1 VHPTRVVNRK
11 GALAGLWAAG
21 LAFAAVLGT
30 AYLSPGKGLFNDYY
44 DYWAA
49 AKVLNQGGDP
59 YDPRLIGSVL
69 SAAGVHASVGDYGYS
84 YPLILAE
91 LMRPLTWL
99 SASSSAVLFFVL
111 STAALAFAIAV
122 LLSPME
128 HLPKWELFAL
138 ATACAAFS
146 PIDGSLYFGQV
157 NLLILPLLVLASQG
171 RLREPA
177 IAISTAV
184 KLYPSVTAAA
194 FLVGGRREMKRLIWC
209 LALMVALGLIPNLLA
224 GQRTYSGSLRS
235 MFGPDTFWSDQS
247 VNGFL
252 SRLALRSQWTVPP
265 LPGLPVTPVM
275 LFVCVTLGISVLVLL
290 RGLGRTSW
298 LARYSLL
305 LWYGA
310 VAAPKNSL
318 WNFAPL
324 VIVFAYCWS
333 DARRRPA
340 TAIPLVIAY
349 ALLEAQQL
357 INVARDTLYQGRPAL
372 TWLSSLGF
380 YAAML
385 MGAVT
390 LLVLLAERRS
400 AVRAALERP
409 PAAPTHQQPEHGD
422 RKAEV
427 HDEGHQPA
435 GGADREQ
442 EQQERAGEAGPL
454 ERDRPPARPA
464 APRDQA
470 ASEQEGQ
477 GDRTH
482 RRHGQGRHD
491 GLAPQPERQRGDRRQ
506 GPGTRLQEED
516 DERHLGPAG

>member
-1 VHPTRVVNRK
+1 VHRTRVVNRR
-11 GALAGLWAAG
+11 GALAGLWAAV
-21 LAFAAVLGT
+21 LAFGAVLAT
-30 AYLSPGKGLFNDYY
+30 AHLSTGKGLFNDYY

-49 AKVLNQGGDP
+49 ARVLNQGGDP
-59 YDPRLIGSVL
+59 YDPRLIGDVL

-84 YPLILAE
+84 YPLVLAE

-99 SASSSAVLFFVL
+99 SASSGAVLFFVL
-111 STAALAFAIAV
+111 STAALGFAIAV

-128 HLPKWELFAL
+128 DLPRWELVLL
-138 ATACAAFS
+138 ATACGAFS

-157 NLLILPLLVLASQG
+157 NLLLLPLLVLASQG
-171 RLREPA
+171 RIREPA

-194 FLVGGRREMKRLIWC
+194 FVVGGRRELKRLIWC
-209 LALMVALGLIPNLLA
+209 LALMVALGLVPNLLA
-224 GQRTYSGSLRS
+224 GRRSYSGSLRS

-275 LFVCVTLGISVLVLL
+275 LLVCVTLGISVLVLL
-290 RGLGRTSW
+290 RGLGTTPW
-298 LARYSLL
+298 PARFALL

-324 VIVFAYCWS
+324 VIVFAYCWG
-333 DARRRPA
+333 DARRRPR

-380 YAAML
+380 YAAVVV
-385 MGAVT
+385 GAVT

-400 AVRAALERP
+400 AVRAGLERP
-409 PAAPTHQQPEHGD
+409 PPAAAHQQPEHRD

-442 EQQERAGEAGPL
+442 KQQERAGEAGPL
-454 ERDRPPARPA
+454 ERDRPPPRPA

-477 GDRTH
+477 GHRTH
-482 RRHGQGRHD
+482 RRHGQSRHD
-491 GLAPQPERQRGDRRQ
+491 RLASQPERQGRDRRQ
-506 GPGTRLQEED
+506 GPGARLQEED
-516 DERHLGPAG
+516 DEGHLGPAG